1 MRKKEHDALVAGAGP
16 VGMFT
21 ALALAEQ
28 GIGVELLDAQW
39 RTAGRSYALA
49 LHPSSLDL
57 FEDLGLAADLVSA
70 GHRVDTVGFYRGGDR
85 LGELQL
91 GDLGRQYPFVLV
103 LPQNRLEDALEAG
116 LKRHGVKV
124 RWNHRLARL
133 EPEGDGVGGDRVTA
147 GVERLVKDSSG
158 YALAAS
164 GWVIDRTF
172 VRHPHLVIG
181 ADGHRSLVR
190 SLIDVDFE
198 KVGEAQLFAVFEFTA
213 SGESYHEVRLVLDED
228 TVSVL
233 WPLGGGRYR
242 WSFQLPGTVEEEIP
256 RIKSRFSVQIGEQPY
271 PFVREENLEKFI
283 AERAP
288 WFAGRA
294 DKIRWSLAVQFES
307 RLAPRFGR
315 GRVRLVGDSTHVTG
329 PAGVQSMNV
338 GFTEAD
344 ELARVA
350 DDVVRDGASPDQFDT
365 CGARRREHW
374 QDLLGL
380 GRQVEAT
387 GGAAD
392 WARQATERIVPLIP
406 AAGEDLETLLGQIG
420 LRFA

>member
-1 MRKKEHDALVAGAGP
+1 MRRKEHDALVAGAGP
-16 VGMFT
+16 VGMFS
-21 ALALAEQ
+21 ALALSERE
-28 GIGVELLDAQW
+28 IGVELLDAQW

-49 LHPSSLDL
+49 LHASSLELLD
-57 FEDLGLAADLVSA
+57 ELGLTADLIPA

-85 LGELQL
+85 LGELAL
-91 GDLGRQYPFVLV
+91 GELGHKYPFVLV
-103 LPQNRLEDALEAG
+103 LPQNRLEHVLEEG
-116 LKRHGVKV
+116 LKRQGVKV

-133 EPEGDGVGGDRVTA
+133 EPEVDRVAA
-147 GVERLVKDSSG
+147 GVERLAKDSSG
-158 YALAAS
+158 YALAET

-190 SLIDVDFE
+190 RLLDVEFE

-213 SGESYHEVRLVLDED
+213 SGESCHEVRLVLDED

-233 WPLGGGRYR
+233 WPLPDGRYR

-256 RIKSRFSVQIGEQPY
+256 RIKSRFSVQIGHQPY

-294 DKIRWSLAVQFES
+294 DQIRWSLAVQFES
-307 RLAPRFGR
+307 RLASRFGR
-315 GRVRLVGDSTHVTG
+315 GRIRLLGDATHVTG
-329 PAGVQSMNV
+329 PAGIQSMNV
-338 GFTEAD
+338 GFTEAE
-344 ELARVA
+344 ELARLA
-350 DDVVRDGASPDQFDT
+350 ADVVRGDASPETLDACGASQ
-365 CGARRREHW
+365 REQW

-380 GRQVEAT
+380 GRRVEAT

-392 WARQATERIVPLIP
+392 WARQAVDRIVPLIP
-406 AAGEDLETLLGQIG
+406 ASGADLEALLGQIG
-420 LRFA
+420 LKFGSG